1 MDLLKK
7 VYGLNWLLSCCT
19 QVGFSRSLPPKEPI
33 KCLTL
38 NNRPCQAKL
47 TLVHINSDETLFYP
61 ITVSVN

>member
-7 VYGLNWLLSCCT
+7 VYGLNWLLSVCT
-19 QVGFSRSLPPKEPI
+19 QVGFSRSLTPKEPI

-38 NNRPCQAKL
+38 SNRPCQARL
-47 TLVHINSDETLFYP
+47 TLVHINADETFFYP